1 MEADRTAPQRRRVA
15 RFGVT
20 SLLVGLV
27 MLPVAVLCVGAGS
40 VVVSHRTM
48 ATQAEAV
55 ERSVVHLSAL
65 AELHDAL
72 DSQEL
77 IAAIDMRM
85 AELDATRQQPSAF
98 LGIDLAAQAERAR
111 AQTLTSIDGLA
122 PSSPVSADAVQHL
135 YAELDSGVITSAD
148 AAPRISEM
156 ARAAENALIIELDRL
171 ELDAGHAPLVAALKS
186 LRVVSQLFHAADP
199 QIIDLSMVWFP
210 APDATPQSQAAAL
223 VRLSTEQADFDAGE
237 ARLHE
242 LGVASMAD
250 SLRRIRSD
258 RGVQAFDDAVTGA
271 AQGPPLMDAS
281 ARVDIDKV
289 VAAFRGH
296 VALEDLLRDLV
307 TTAVTAVRD
316 EARLLAAAE
325 RSSFLTWSLGA
336 AALALASIGIAVR
349 LSHSISKPLKD
360 LSRYAHAVNEG
371 DLDFKPTPR
380 RRHGPRET
388 HVAFDVFSDLVT
400 NLQLVDAKANA
411 LAHCDFDDPVLR
423 EPLPGRLGRS
433 LESSVALLSGSIVER
448 DELQTHLAHEATHDS
463 LTGIFN
469 RPAAISGLQ
478 AAMNR
483 AARSGALNAVLF
495 VDLNDFKAVNDRHG
509 HEVGDEVLRQVAA
522 RMAVGL
528 RRGDFVARLGGDV
541 FIVVVEGVAG
551 VADAAALAR
560 RLIDRFSEPIEVGAL
575 HINVE
580 VAIGI
585 AVSLDGPE
593 DPLRL
598 LARADAAMYRAK
610 YYERS
615 AMEIFDADLQQQMLE
630 REDIETALAA
640 AVVAPDGGGL
650 QLHYQP
656 VFDATSGEMVG
667 AEALIRW
674 DRPGHGRLAPDSFIP
689 IAEASALIIDVDRWV
704 LAEAARQ
711 LVEWSTTAEL
721 AELRVSVNISGRHL
735 LSGQL
740 PVHIQTVVDKSGI
753 DPHRLSIEITET
765 VLLADLAL
773 AATELH
779 AVRSLGVNVAIDDF
793 GTGYTSLAHLER
805 LPIDTIKIDRS
816 FISQLNLRR
825 GSSLVRMVTD
835 LGHAIDINIVA
846 EGVET
851 DHEMTTLQAM
861 GADQLQGFLLSRPL
875 EPAALSTWAH
885 ERRVARPHPAPVRA

>member
-1 MEADRTAPQRRRVA
+1 MTSPQRRRVA

-40 VVVSHRTM
+40 VVMSHRTKAM
-48 ATQAEAV
+48 QAEAV
-55 ERSVVHLSAL
+55 ERGVVELSAL
-65 AELHDAL
+65 VELHDAL
-72 DSQEL
+72 HSQEQSV
-77 IAAIDMRM
+77 AFEMRF
-85 AELDATRQQPSAF
+85 AELGATREQASTF
-98 LGIDLAAQAERAR
+98 LGIDFPAQGDLAR
-111 AQTLTSIDGLA
+111 AQSAAAIAALGS
-122 PSSPVSADAVQHL
+122 SSPVDANALQAL
-135 YAELDSGVITSAD
+135 YADMDAGTITPTE
-148 AAPRISEM
+148 AAPLIGDISDT
-156 ARAAENALIIELDRL
+156 AEATLIDEIDLLRGQAS
-171 ELDAGHAPLVAALKS
+171 DATLVAALES
-186 LRVVSQLFHAADP
+186 LRAATDLVDAANP
-199 QIIDLSMVWFP
+199 QVIDLSALWYP
-210 APDATPQSQAAAL
+210 APGDTPQTSAATLA
-223 VRLSTEQADFDAGE
+223 RLSAEDANFDMSDL
-237 ARLHE
+237 RLRQ
-242 LGVASMAD
+242 LGVETVIDGLGQISTD
-250 SLRRIRSD
+250 PGI
-258 RGVQAFDDAVTGA
+258 QAFNTAVADALLGKPLAEAGA
-271 AQGPPLMDAS
+271 VIAQ
-281 ARVDIDKV
+281 DKV
-289 VAAFRGH
+289 AAAFRGH
-296 VALEDLLRDLV
+296 SDLHDRLRDLV
-307 TTAVTAVRD
+307 TTAITAVRD
-316 EARLLAAAE
+316 DARQLAAAE
-325 RSSFLTWSLGA
+325 RSGFVIWSLSA
-336 AALALASIGIAVR
+336 TALALASIGIALR

-360 LSRYAHAVNEG
+360 LSRYAHAINEG

-411 LAHCDFDDPVLR
+411 LAHCDFDDPVLH

-469 RPAAISGLQ
+469 RPAAITSLQ
-478 AAMNR
+478 AALNR
-483 AARSGALNAVLF
+483 SARTGALTAVLF
-495 VDLNDFKAVNDRHG
+495 VDLNEFKAVNDRHG
-509 HEVGDEVLRQVAA
+509 HEVGDEVLRHVAT
-522 RMAVGL
+522 RMAVDL
-528 RRGDFVARLGGDV
+528 RRGDFVARLGGDE
-541 FIVVVEGVAG
+541 FIVVAEGVAD
-551 VADAAALAR
+551 VADAASLAR
-560 RLIDRFSEPIEVGAL
+560 RLIERFSEPVAVGTL
-575 HINVE
+575 RINVE

-610 YYERS
+610 YHERS
-615 AMEIFDADLQQQMLE
+615 AIEIFDADLQQQMVE

-640 AVVAPDGGGL
+640 ALAAPDSGGL

-656 VFDATSGEMVG
+656 VLDAMSGEMVG

-704 LAEAARQ
+704 VSEAARQ
-711 LVEWSTTAEL
+711 LVAWSTDAAL
-721 AELRVSVNISGRHL
+721 ADLRVSVNISGRHL
-735 LSGQL
+735 LGGQL
-740 PVHIQTVVDKSGI
+740 PAHIQAVIDESGI

-765 VLLADLAL
+765 VLLADLAV

-793 GTGYTSLAHLER
+793 GTGYTSLAHLEK

-851 DHEMTTLQAM
+851 NQEMAALQAM

-875 EPAALSTWAH
+875 EPTVLAEWAREH
-885 ERRVARPHPAPVRA
+885 RVAARQSSTTRG